1 MNKIKVLIVEDDP
14 MVAEITKEF
23 IKEDPDYQVIGIAYS
38 GAEAV
43 AMVRQIAPEL
53 VLLDNFLPDFNG
65 TQVIQQLRTFE
76 KNLDFIMITAAKE
89 VPLVQECFRLGIR
102 DYLIKPYLK
111 QRFLQALQHYK
122 QFQATLNKGTVSQ
135 ADLDQLSHTLKSE
148 ENFPKGFSQ
157 ITEEKIMD
165 ILKTRAGDGVTAEE
179 IAAGIGITTVSAR
192 RYLKSLQD
200 RQLVTHELIYGKQGR
215 PSYLFKIAGKNHS

>member
-1 MNKIKVLIVEDDP
+1 MSKIKVLIVEDDP
-14 MVAEITKEF
+14 MVVEITKEF
-23 IKEDPDYQVIGIAYS
+23 IKEDPDYQVIGTAYS
-38 GAEAV
+38 GTEAV
-43 AMVRQIAPEL
+43 AMIRKSCPEL

-65 TQVIQQLRTFE
+65 TQVIEQVRTFE

-122 QFQATLNKGTVSQ
+122 QFQATLNKQTVSQ
-135 ADLDQLSHTLKSE
+135 ADLDQISHSLKSDE
-148 ENFPKGFSQ
+148 TSQKGFSQ
-157 ITEEKIMD
+157 ITEEKIME
-165 ILKTRAGDGVTAEE
+165 ILKSRVAEGVTAEE

-192 RYLKSLQD
+192 RYLKLLQD
-200 RQLVTHELIYGKQGR
+200 KQLVSHELIYGKQGR
-215 PSYLFKIAGKNHS
+215 PTYLFKITQGHQG